1 MTLKHIALLGPLF
14 LISSSP
20 GNCACNEVLAPAAPV
35 VHSCTIFA
43 DTAGCTDTLPGG
55 SPYQLYWGDLHGHT
69 AFSDG
74 KGTVDH
80 YFAYARDTAG
90 LDFAVVSDHDY
101 GDGTARELPRAV
113 WELTNDR
120 VDAYTVDG
128 RFVAI
133 AGYEW
138 TTNPIF
144 WTAGPAR
151 FAGPVKY
158 YDHKN
163 VYFPR
168 RVDYIFGAMDSDY
181 ASPDLLAEAV
191 RKAGGLIHNN
201 HPDPVQW
208 PDEFDYTAAS
218 AQVIANSEMWPDTV
232 QVATRRFT
240 AGTEQTLRAYLG
252 GGGRTGFVGGSDTHE
267 GTPGVETAVLAT
279 ALTRPAIFDALRHRR
294 NYAVYNARIG
304 LDVRIDGHFMGEE
317 ISVSGAPRIA
327 VEVRGTDAID
337 EVIIVRDGAVIHTE
351 HPGAR
356 QAKFA
361 YVDSGFAGRGW
372 YYVRVIQADM
382 DRYGNRSRAWSS
394 PIWVT
399 AKP

>member
-14 LISSSP
+14 LVSSSP
-20 GNCACNEVLAPAAPV
+20 GTCACNEALAPAPPVQAPCA
-35 VHSCTIFA
+35 SATDSMACA
-43 DTAGCTDTLPGG
+43 DSLDGV
-55 SPYQLYWGDLHGHT
+55 SPYHVYWGDLHGHT

-74 KGTVDH
+74 KGTLDH
-80 YFAYARDTAG
+80 YFTYARDTAR

-113 WELTNDR
+113 WGLTEDK
-120 VDAYTVDG
+120 VDGYTADG
-128 RFVAI
+128 RFIAI

-144 WTAGPAR
+144 WTAGTTR
-151 FAGPVKY
+151 FTGPVKR

-163 VYFPR
+163 VYFPH
-168 RVDYIFGAMDSDY
+168 RVAYIFGAMDSAY
-181 ASPDLLAEAV
+181 ASPDLLAAAV
-191 RKAGGLIHNN
+191 RTAGGLVHNN

-218 AQVIANSEMWPDTV
+218 ARVIVNSEIWPDTV

-252 GGGRTGFVGGSDTHE
+252 TGGRTGFVGGSDTHDCA
-267 GTPGVETAVLAT
+267 PAPKTAVLAT
-279 ALTRPAIFDALRHRR
+279 ALTRPDIFDALSHRR

-317 ISVSGAPRIA
+317 ITIRGVPRIA
-327 VEVRGTDAID
+327 VEVQGTDSIE
-337 EVIIVRDGAVIHTE
+337 EVIIVRDGTVIHRE
-351 HPGAR
+351 HPAVR
-356 QAKFA
+356 HAKFT
-361 YVDSGFAGRGW
+361 YVDAGFAGRSW
-372 YYVRVIQADM
+372 YYVRVVQADA
-382 DRYGNRSRAWSS
+382 DQFGNHSRAWSS

-399 AKP
+399 TEP